1 MKHKITDKDIIAYHE
16 AGHAVVGWALKVRFS
31 HISVHDFGGK
41 VTGTAIN
48 EYSWNPD
55 FMSTS
60 DWTLIEKKA
69 LILLAGEAAERGYNE
84 LRGEDVHD
92 EYLSVHDLR
101 ELNELLERFGPH
113 TCPPIDMSEKALRV
127 KTDELIGEHWHRIEA
142 LAKELVKNGEMSG
155 HQAIRIIESSKL
167 IPSISG

>member
-1 MKHKITDKDIIAYHE
+1 MKHKITVKDIVAYHE
-16 AGHAVVGWALKVRFS
+16 AGHAVVSWALRVRFS

-48 EYSWNPD
+48 EYSWKPD

-69 LILLAGEAAERGYNE
+69 LILLAGEAAERAYNE
-84 LRGEDVHD
+84 LRDEDVHD
-92 EYLSVHDLR
+92 EYRSVHDLR
-101 ELNELLERFGPH
+101 ELAELLERFGEH
-113 TCPPIDMSEKALRV
+113 ECPPIDMSEKALRF
-127 KTDELIGEHWHRIEA
+127 KTDKLIEKHWDRIDA

-155 HQAIRIIESSKL
+155 HQAIRIIESSKML
-167 IPSISG
+167 P